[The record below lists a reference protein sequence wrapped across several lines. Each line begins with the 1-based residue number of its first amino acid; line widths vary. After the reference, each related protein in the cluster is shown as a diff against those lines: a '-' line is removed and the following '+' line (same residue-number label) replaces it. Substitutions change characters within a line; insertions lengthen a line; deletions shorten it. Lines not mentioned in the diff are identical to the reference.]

1 MFSRKTMMIVGV
13 IILVAVNVI
22 VLSVSGK
29 RHYPSYTLGRVALTV
44 IAPFQDALTQTI
56 RFAKSIWSHYFF
68 LVSAAK
74 ENENLKKSLSHFIQK
89 KNEYYELEVS
99 NDRLRNLF
107 DFRQNIPDEVLA
119 AEVIGIDPSPWYR
132 TIIIDKGKANGVK
145 KGLPVII
152 PEGVVGQVIDI
163 TERYSKVLLVI
174 DQNSAVD
181 ALIQRNRARGI
192 IKGLSSD
199 QCIFK
204 YVLRR
209 HDIEIGDSVIA
220 SGLDGVFPKGLLIG
234 YVSEKAEGGAG
245 LFREVSV
252 TPFVDFEKL
261 EEVLIL
267 MNPSNLIFTDDK

>member
-29 RHYPSYTLGRVALTV
+29 HHYPPYTLGRVALTV
-44 IAPFQDALTQTI
+44 IAPFQDALTHTI
-56 RFAKSIWSHYFF
+56 RFAKSIWGHYFF

-74 ENENLKKSLSHFIQK
+74 ENENLKKSLSHVIQK
-89 KNEYYELEVS
+89 NNEYHEIEIS
-99 NDRLRNLF
+99 NDRLRELF
-107 DFRQNIPDEVLA
+107 DFRQNVADAVLA
-119 AEVIGIDPSPWYR
+119 AEVVGIDPSPWYR
-132 TIIIDKGKANGVK
+132 AIIVDKGKADGVK
-145 KGLPVII
+145 RGLPVII
-152 PEGVVGQVIDI
+152 PEGVVGQIIDSS
-163 TERYSKVLLVI
+163 EHYSKVLLII

-181 ALIQRNRARGI
+181 ALVQRNRARGI
-192 IKGLSSD
+192 IKGISSD

-209 HDIEIGDSVIA
+209 HDIEAGDSVIA
-220 SGLDGVFPKGLLIG
+220 SGLDGVFPKGLRIG
-234 YVSEKAEGGAG
+234 YVTEKAEGNSG
-245 LFREVSV
+245 LFQEVNI

-267 MNPSNLIFTDDK
+267 INPSNRNFAEDK

>member
-29 RHYPSYTLGRVALTV
+29 RHYPASALGRVALTV
-44 IAPFQDALTQTI
+44 TAPFQDALTQTI
-56 RFAKSIWSHYFF
+56 RYAKSIWEHYFF
-68 LVSAAK
+68 LVSTAR
-74 ENENLKKSLSHFIQK
+74 ENENLKKSLSHAVK
-89 KNEYYELEVS
+89 KNNEYYETEIS
-99 NDRLRNLF
+99 NHRLRKLF
-107 DFRQNIPDEVLA
+107 DFRQNIPEEAIA

-132 TIIIDKGKANGVK
+132 AIIIDKGKADGVR

-152 PEGVVGQVIDI
+152 PEGIVGQVIDSA
-163 TERYSKVLLVI
+163 EHYSKILLII

-181 ALIQRNRARGI
+181 AMIQRNRARGI
-192 IKGLSSD
+192 IKGMSSD
-199 QCIFK
+199 QCVFK

-220 SGLDGVFPKGLLIG
+220 SGLDGVFPKGLRIG
-234 YVSEKAEGGAG
+234 QVAEISGENSG
-245 LFREVSV
+245 LFREVTV
-252 TPFVDFEKL
+252 TPLVDFEKL

-267 MNPSNLIFTDDK
+267 INPSNRNFTDDK